1 MRKLV
6 MAFIALLAVLPSVA
20 QTVKVTGTI
29 TDERSGPLP
38 GASVKIKGGSQGVIT
53 NDKGEFAIMALPD
66 ATLEISFIG
75 YLKQE
80 QKLKGRSHLSIVLT
94 QKNGALEDVV
104 VIGYQTVNRRKA
116 TAAVSSIRGK
126 DIENIPA
133 GSFEQLLQGRMSGVN
148 VQNFTGE
155 PGAAPTIS
163 VRGNTAIGTSY
174 QNNQYKILNKPL
186 YVIDDVPQFN
196 DDMVGPD
203 MGTGTN
209 NIAGLNPNE
218 IESVDV
224 LKDAAAAAVYGS
236 RGANGVIIIKTK
248 RARTG
253 SPRFSISTY
262 GGLTEIPKL
271 RTVLVGAA
279 ERREKIR
286 LYDDAFAGNQ
296 DRLIHRNLIMTDSLN
311 PDLNKATDW
320 QRLFYRNGF
329 IRNVDLNVYG
339 GTEYNTYRLSAGY
352 YKEDGIVKA
361 SGFTRY
367 TLNYSSSI
375 RTKNGALEVIPNI
388 RLARMERGRGSGSA
402 DLLGA
407 VGQSMPSSLF
417 AADDNSLQR
426 VLGRYNSNMD
436 INTDNQVNGDISFN
450 LRLSRQ
456 LSFRS
461 RNSVAM
467 VMSRRDVSVP
477 GDLNADLG
485 NSASS
490 NSGLQQS
497 YTTSNDLNWNA
508 VFGKAKEHTINAIVG
523 QEVQYSTYQN
533 TYARGDRG
541 ASDQIQVV
549 NGFPQGPYLY
559 GSSSYSAFGILSLF
573 SRINYDYKSTY
584 LLSAS
589 LRGDAASSFGPNNKW
604 GYFPAVSAGWIISNE
619 PFMRRYASWLSL
631 LKLRGSYGVLGNLPG
646 DYYLQYSLYNIGGAG
661 YNGSNLNPNTYN
673 GTVTITPQFG
683 SGGVAQKDISWEKTG
698 SWNGGIEAELMN
710 GKYYFS
716 ADVYVKNSKAG
727 LIDMNLQSTTGIA
740 TAKTNGAQIRNSGID
755 INFQFRNVLP
765 EKSALRWEILW
776 NVSMNK
782 NLVVNLPNDNRDI
795 TFGNLFNT
803 THILTRGK
811 AVNTFYLLKTLGVY
825 ATDDDVPTDKYT
837 GKKFQ
842 VGAVN
847 DPNANNPF
855 RAGEFIFADLD
866 GDGIIDAFNG
876 GISGDKIPYGNPNP
890 FLTGGIT
897 QNFYWKNFTFGFLC
911 TFTFKRD
918 VLNLYDSDTY
928 GRYGW
933 DQSGNE
939 FSKYAVSDL
948 SKMNI
953 WRKPGDK
960 AEYAR
965 MDIGT
970 YRYYYRADQTFF
982 LEKGDYFRI
991 KNISMGYAL
1000 SQKALKPLHL
1010 SRLRFYGLMDNV
1022 YIFQASKKLPDAEN
1036 VNPYGEYNGVG
1047 YPSPHKYTLGIDV
1060 GF

>member
-1 MRKLV
+1 
-6 MAFIALLAVLPSVA
+6 MAFIALLAVLPSIA
-20 QTVKVTGTI
+20 QTVKVSGTI
-29 TDERSGPLP
+29 TDERNGRLP
-38 GASVKIKGGSQGVIT
+38 GASVKIKGNSQGVVT
-53 NDKGEFAIMALPD
+53 NEKGEFSIAVLPD

-80 QKLKGRSHLSIVLT
+80 QKLKGRTHLDIVLT
-94 QKNGALEDVV
+94 QKSGALEDVV
-104 VIGYQTVNRRKA
+104 VIGYQTVSRRKA

-163 VRGNTAIGTSY
+163 VRGNTAISTSY

-196 DDMVGPD
+196 DDMAGPD

-248 RARTG
+248 RAHTG
-253 SPRFSISTY
+253 APRFNISAY

-271 RTVLVGAA
+271 RTVLVGAQ
-279 ERREKIR
+279 ERREKNR
-286 LYDDAFAGNQ
+286 LYDDAFDGNVY
-296 DRLIHRNLIMTDSLN
+296 RLTHRSLIMTDSLN
-311 PDLNKATDW
+311 PDLNKVTDW
-320 QRLFYRNGF
+320 QRMFYRNGMV
-329 IRNVDLNVYG
+329 RNVDLNVYG
-339 GTEYNTYRLSAGY
+339 GTEYNTYRLSAGFY
-352 YKEDGIVKA
+352 MEDGIVKA
-361 SGFTRY
+361 TGFKRY
-367 TLNYSSSI
+367 TMNYSSSI
-375 RTKNGALEVIPNI
+375 RTKNGAFEVVPNI
-388 RLARMERGRGSGSA
+388 RLARIERGRGSGSA
-402 DLLGA
+402 DLFGA
-407 VGQSMPSSLF
+407 VGQSLPSSLF
-417 AADDNSLQR
+417 APDESSLQS
-426 VLGRYNSNMD
+426 VLGRYSGNMD
-436 INTDNQVNGDISFN
+436 INTDNQVNGDISFH
-450 LRLSRQ
+450 LSLSKQ

-461 RNSVAM
+461 RNSVAV
-467 VMSRRDVSVP
+467 VMGRRDVAVPSV
-477 GDLNADLG
+477 LNQDLG
-485 NSASS
+485 NSSSS
-490 NSGLQQS
+490 NSSLQQS
-497 YTTSNDLNWNA
+497 YTTSNDLNWN
-508 VFGKAKEHTINAIVG
+508 VVLGKGKEHTINAIIG
-523 QEVQYSTYQN
+523 QEVQYSTFQN
-533 TYARGDRG
+533 TFARGDRG

-549 NGFPQGPYLY
+549 NGFPQGPYLS
-559 GSSSYSAFGILSLF
+559 GSSAYSAFGILSLF
-573 SRINYDYKSTY
+573 SRVNYDYKSTY
-584 LLSAS
+584 LFSAS
-589 LRGDAASSFGPNNKW
+589 LRGDAASSFGPKNKW
-604 GYFPAVSAGWIISNE
+604 GYFPAISAGWIISNE
-619 PFMRRYASWLSL
+619 PFMSRSASWLTM
-631 LKLRGSYGVLGNLPG
+631 LKFRGSYGVLGNLPG

-661 YNGSNLNPNTYN
+661 YSGSSLNPNTYN

-683 SGGVAQKDISWEKTG
+683 TGGVAQKDISWEKTG

-727 LIDMNLQSTTGIA
+727 LIDMGLQSTTGIA

-755 INFQFRNVLP
+755 LNFQLRNVLP

-782 NLVVNLPNDNRDI
+782 NLVVSMPNGNRDI

-803 THILTRGK
+803 THLLTRGQ

-825 ATDDDVPTDKYT
+825 ATDNDVPTDKYT
-837 GKKFQ
+837 GKKLQ

-847 DPNANNPF
+847 DPSSNNPF
-855 RAGEFIFADLD
+855 RAGEFAFADID

-876 GISGDKIPYGNPNP
+876 GITGDKIPYGNPNP

-897 QNFYWKNFTFGFLC
+897 QNFYWKNFTLGFLC

-918 VLNLYDSDTY
+918 VLNLYESDTY
-928 GRYGW
+928 GRYGY
-933 DQSGNE
+933 DDGSQ
-939 FSKYAVSDL
+939 FAKYAVSDL
-948 SKMNI
+948 SAMNI

-960 AEYAR
+960 AQYAR

-970 YRYYYRADQTFF
+970 YRYYYRPDQTFF

-991 KNISMGYAL
+991 KNVSMGYTL
-1000 SQKALKPLHL
+1000 SAKALKPLHL

-1022 YIFQASKKLPDAEN
+1022 YIFQASKRLPDAEN
-1036 VNPYGEYNGVG
+1036 VNPYGEYNGAG
-1047 YPSPHKYTLGIDV
+1047 YPSPHKYTLGVDV
-1060 GF
+1060 GL